1 MAKELRADIVIG
13 GRADGSFYA
22 LGGILESLG
31 GKLSAISGKLIDFG
45 KESTDVFTSYEDYM
59 LDTEVAMRTQVE
71 STAELSKVMRQ
82 LDEQAKSWA
91 NNTRFTTTDVAGA
104 ISEASHAGWDLQKI
118 LEGVPHAMNIALAGS
133 MDLTQGL
140 EYMVD
145 IANASKISFSDLG
158 KLTDYWAYAANSS
171 STTIQEMGQAM
182 QKMGATLQFVKGD
195 MAGLTTML
203 AVLANN
209 GTKGTDAG
217 TLLRNSMLR
226 LIAPTKKATEC
237 FDDLNLTAEELD
249 EIYSDQSGLEKTN
262 KMLKDAGF
270 SAYDAKGNLKSFTD
284 IFKELGKATEG
295 MTEEDRNSVLTSI
308 FPTRTITGALALLD
322 AAQNGWNGLYDS
334 IRENGEGYTQ
344 YAADTMESGLGGT
357 LRHLE
362 SVYNVLQTKTGQELS
377 GQVDSAAK
385 GLTQLINGVNNMD
398 STAFST
404 MVGGLEGVAAA
415 GPGLMVAGGA
425 LAAVGAFVKSGPIG
439 KAALAA
445 TAITTLASALIGAE
459 TAYEHANLKD
469 QFGTLSLDM
478 DQIGQRVSSFGKD
491 FREAMAEVQKFG
503 DAADAAV
510 EKYQNATGSL
520 MENLLNTQLSGKRL
534 TGEQKNQLYDL
545 GDDISQS
552 LLEGIQQGFQESRQ
566 ALSFFSDTDLSDLS
580 GDSGIWGDL
589 LDTMAYGYSQA
600 IAKAQEL
607 SQQLREAMTSAFNDG
622 GLNADEISNIQSI
635 LQQQNELLSI
645 QTDARN
651 AADREKK
658 LRQAQALGLDDLNA
672 LNKMAQDQRQAELDS
687 LEEEYYNA
695 YYQAKLGGE
704 LKIKN
709 GARKDDGTPYT
720 QADLDRELA
729 GLWEGDPNNPFD
741 GFAGKKTMAEAQY
754 TGFLADLYRNAI
766 SGTEANG
773 AFQSLGRLAEA
784 AMAAGTVT
792 QDSWNQHRN
801 ETNWEDRADAR
812 TYLDTMVDAM
822 GGKNAVSQIADFFAA
837 TGNLGKANDL
847 QKILAMQA
855 LAERDQE
862 QLGQEKRDDSLFRSY
877 QKDGYD
883 ARTARQQAQ
892 ALAEQDA
899 MAQEAWNQIGARNAA
914 GFREM
919 MSEGFTDSG
928 FQSGIRNIVDQLKES
943 YDLASIPVDS
953 AMEGIHDYAAA
964 YRMLFEEGFD
974 SEAFRI
980 TPEINTES
988 LSDAFADTE
997 VTVDVAAP
1005 GVDGMVAAIDAQDGR
1020 TITIDVFYNEI
1031 NKPSFGGGIIGV
1043 GGGGGVFKSG
1053 NEGFAEG
1060 GRAETASIFGEAGPE
1075 WAIPEKHTERTA
1087 SLLQHAAAAS
1097 GFTWGELLSRN
1108 GGLNAGRTSG
1118 GVQTLVYSP
1127 TIYASD
1133 ASDVEQK
1140 LAEDKKQLESY
1151 LEDLMMRKQLEAFA
1165 S

>member
-13 GRADGSFYA
+13 GKADGSFYA
-22 LGGILESLG
+22 LGGMLENLG
-31 GKLSAISGKLIDFG
+31 GELGKLSGKLIDFG
-45 KESTDVFTSYEDYM
+45 KESTDVFTNYEDYM
-59 LDTEVAMRTQVE
+59 LDTQVAMRTQVS

-118 LEGVPHAMNIALAGS
+118 LEGVPDAMNIALAGS

-158 KLTDYWAYAANSS
+158 KLTDYWAFAANSS

-237 FDDLNLTAEELD
+237 FDDLNLSAEELD

-262 KMLKDAGF
+262 KMLQAAGF
-270 SAYDAKGNLKSFTD
+270 SAYDAEGNLKSFTD
-284 IFKELGKATEG
+284 IFKELGKATES
-295 MTEEDRNSVLTSI
+295 MTEEDRNSVLSSI

-377 GQVDSAAK
+377 GPLSTAAN
-385 GLTQLINGVNNMD
+385 GLAQLISNVNNMD
-398 STAFST
+398 STAFAT

-415 GPGLMVAGGA
+415 GPGLTLAGGA
-425 LAAVGAFVKSGPIG
+425 LAAVGAFMKSGPIG

-445 TAITTLASALIGAE
+445 TAITTLVSAIIGAE
-459 TAYEHANLKD
+459 TAYEQADLND

-478 DQIGQRVSSFGKD
+478 DQIGQRISSIGKD
-491 FREAMAEVQKFG
+491 TRDTIEEIQKFG
-503 DAADAAV
+503 NAADDAV
-510 EKYQNATGSL
+510 EKYQNATGTL
-520 MENLLNTQLSGKRL
+520 MENLLNTQLSGKQL
-534 TGEQKNQLYDL
+534 TGEQKNQLYAI
-545 GDDISQS
+545 GYGISQS
-552 LLEGIQQGFQESRQ
+552 MLEGIKAGFQESSQ
-566 ALSFFSDTDLSDLS
+566 ALSFFSDMELSDLDE
-580 GDSGIWGDL
+580 DSGIWGDL
-589 LDTMAYGYSQA
+589 LDTIEYGYNQA
-600 IAKAQEL
+600 IAKEQEL
-607 SQQLREAMTSAFNDG
+607 SQQLREATTSAFQDG
-622 GLNADEISNIQSI
+622 GLTAEEISNIQSN
-635 LQQQNELLSI
+635 LQQQNELLSM
-645 QTDARN
+645 QTEAKN
-651 AADREKK
+651 AAELEKA
-658 LRQAQALGLDDLNA
+658 LRQAQGLGLNG
-672 LNKMAQDQRQAELDS
+672 LNKIKKLADDQKQAELQS
-687 LEEEYYNA
+687 LEDEYYNA

-709 GARKDDGTPYT
+709 GAKKADGTPYT
-720 QADLDRELA
+720 KDDLDRELA
-729 GLWEGDPNNPFD
+729 GLWDGDPNNAFD
-741 GFAGKKTMAEAQY
+741 GFAGKKLMVEAQNV
-754 TGFLADLYRNAI
+754 GFLADQYRNAF

-773 AFQSLGRLAEA
+773 AIQSLERLADS

-792 QDSWNQHRN
+792 QDSWDQHRN
-801 ETNWEDRADAR
+801 ETNWRDRADAR
-812 TYLDTMVDAM
+812 TYLDTMVEAM
-822 GGKNAVSQIADFFAA
+822 GGKDAISKIAGFFAA
-837 TGNLGKANDL
+837 TGNLDEANDM
-847 QKILAMQA
+847 QKILAMLA

-862 QLGQEKRDDSLFRSY
+862 QLGQEVRDDSLFRSY
-877 QKDGYD
+877 QEGGYD
-883 ARTARQQAQ
+883 VQAARRQNQ
-892 ALAEQDA
+892 ALEEQDA
-899 MAQEAWNQIGARNAA
+899 MAQEAWSQIAARNAA
-914 GFREM
+914 GFQEM
-919 MSEGFTDSG
+919 MSEGFADSG
-928 FQSGIRNIVDQLKES
+928 FQSGINNIVDQLKES
-943 YDLASIPVDS
+943 YDLASVPVDA
-953 AMEGIHDYAAA
+953 AMEGLHDYAAA

-980 TPEINTES
+980 APEINTEA
-988 LSDAFADTE
+988 LTEALGDTE

-1005 GVDGMVAAIDAQDGR
+1005 GVDAMVSSIDEQDGR
-1020 TITIDVFYNEI
+1020 TITIDVIYNEI
-1031 NKPSFGGGIIGV
+1031 NKPSLGGGGIA
-1043 GGGGGVFKSG
+1043 GGGYNPYSIF
-1053 NEGFAEG
+1053 NRQFAEG
-1060 GRAETASIFGEAGPE
+1060 GRAETVSIFGEAGPE

-1087 SLLQHAAAAS
+1087 SLLQRAAAAS

-1108 GGLNAGRTSG
+1108 GGLNAGRGNG

-1140 LAEDKKQLESY
+1140 LVEDKKQLESY
-1151 LEDLMMRKQLEAFA
+1151 LEDLMMRQQLEAFA